1 MKSMIIKSAAVIVL
15 CVCVYGTVW
24 AIPTMRLTVNSEPA
38 VSGTNCS
45 GCRYVKI
52 NKFEITGAGNSQH
65 NVTLTPEPQGEA
77 DSVRVRGNSTASATK
92 RPYRI
97 KFDKKQGLFGK
108 TPGKSWVLL
117 ANYYDPTFTLNAIA
131 FRLGKK
137 LGLEF
142 TNSSE
147 FVNLYFINSQGRES
161 YKGIYLLTEQIQVNA
176 GRVDVDP
183 DYGFLVE
190 FDYHDA
196 ASDEV
201 KFTAANYNDLPTFI
215 KSPEIAGCEASPVK
229 DCNINNA
236 RVKWVKDSIDA
247 LTRKISEGG
256 FPTNGYR
263 DMIDLESFAKYVL
276 IQKLMDNFDFNNKV
290 EGIGM
295 TGVDMTGQPG
305 SNYAY
310 KDIGS
315 RLYAGPL
322 WDFDLAAGV
331 SPNQTGGGCTFPS
344 HYCMTNEPIK
354 PKNKFYARLWED
366 PVFLAKLKKT
376 WDRHQSDFTA
386 IPAFIDS
393 LANALRSSVAN
404 NTYASSGF
412 GSSTLN
418 ENTFNTQVTN
428 LKKWWNDRMTFYGQ
442 EINKLNINVNNDI
455 EQPGPHPGPK
465 QQSTSVTARAR
476 FSNGKKV
483 SAVKNGIALNV
494 ANSASVKIFSLNGSV
509 IRSQKLTRGQHSV
522 RFGNLPK
529 GMYMV
534 RVSVDGDKQVLRVP
548 VR

>member
-1 MKSMIIKSAAVIVL
+1 MKKIIAAAVL
-15 CVCVYGTVW
+15 CASTAVW
-24 AIPTMRLTVNSEPA
+24 AIPTMRITVDREPT

-45 GCRYVKI
+45 GCRYVKV
-52 NKFEITGAGNSQH
+52 NKFEITGAANTQH
-65 NVTLTPEPQGEA
+65 NITLTPEPKGEA
-77 DSVRVRGNSTASATK
+77 DSVRVRGNSTSGIADK

-131 FRLGKK
+131 FRLGQK
-137 LGLEF
+137 LGLVF
-142 TNSSE
+142 TPSFE
-147 FVNLYFINSQGRES
+147 FVNLYFGNS
-161 YKGIYLLTEQIQVNA
+161 YKGVYLLTEQIQVNT

-201 KFTAANYNDLPTFI
+201 KFTSAKYSLPTFI
-215 KSPEIAGCEASPVK
+215 KSPEVE
-229 DCNINNA
+229 NNFNVNNT
-236 RVKWVKDSIDA
+236 RVKWVKDTIDA
-247 LTRKISEGG
+247 LTNKMSESG

-263 DMIDLESFAKYVL
+263 DKIDLESFAKYVL
-276 IQKLMDNFDFNNKV
+276 IQKLLDNFDFNNKV
-290 EGIGM
+290 EGVGM
-295 TGVDMTGQPG
+295 TGQDMTGQPG

-310 KDIGS
+310 KDIRS

-331 SPNQTGGGCTFPS
+331 SPDQGSMWGGGGGCYFPA

-354 PKNKFYARLWED
+354 PKNGFYARLWED

-376 WDRHQSDFTA
+376 WDRHQSDFNA

-393 LANALRSSVAN
+393 LAGALKGSVN
-404 NTYASSGF
+404 NNKYASTSGGMMG

-418 ENTFNTQVTN
+418 ESTYNTEVTK
-428 LKKWWNDRMTFYGQ
+428 LKTWWNSRMTFYGQ

-455 EQPGPHPGPK
+455 EQSGPHPGPK
-465 QQSTSVTARAR
+465 QQTTSAAARPKFA
-476 FSNGKKV
+476 NGKKV
-483 SAVKNGIALNV
+483 AAVKNGVALNV
-494 ANSASVKIFSLNGSV
+494 TNTASVKVFSLNGSV
-509 IRSQKLTRGQHSV
+509 IRTQKLARGEHSV
-522 RFGNLPK
+522 RLGDLPK
-529 GMYMV
+529 GVYMV
-534 RVSVDGDKQVLRVP
+534 KVSIDGEKQVLRTP